1 MEKLR
6 FYFDQETGNCEI
18 EINSKWWN
26 EANIFFDKDLNPL
39 STIRRKDFVNYLF
52 SPKNEPKYWLNININ
67 GIVELFKIDKI
78 DYVLNSIEYEIIENR
93 ELSYFR
99 AIYEKYH
106 EIEVNRMKGYV
117 VEESEVSV
125 GENVTFED
133 IIKIYAKMHFKNC

>member
-1 MEKLR
+1 MKILR
-6 FYFDQETGNCEI
+6 FYFNVETGNCEI
-18 EINSKWWN
+18 EGKNNWN
-26 EANIFFDKDLNPL
+26 EINIFFDKELKPL
-39 STIRRKDFVNYLF
+39 SAIRKKDFVNYLF

-67 GIVELFKIDKI
+67 GIVELFKINKI
-78 DYVLNSIEYEIIENR
+78 DYVLNLIEYETIE
-93 ELSYFR
+93 YKDKYHFR